1 MNFDRKL
8 FLYISVYIYIGT
20 YIYKQEKLDDVAF
33 IGVLP
38 FAKYETAWCCVCH
51 VCCHVET
58 MNPVYHVKNKTEHV
72 VCNCSTKQVMYHDTG
87 K

>member
-38 FAKYETAWCCVCH
+38 FAKYE
-51 VCCHVET
+51 
-58 MNPVYHVKNKTEHV
+58 
-72 VCNCSTKQVMYHDTG
+72 NCMVLCMPCMLPCRDNESCIC
-87 K
+87 